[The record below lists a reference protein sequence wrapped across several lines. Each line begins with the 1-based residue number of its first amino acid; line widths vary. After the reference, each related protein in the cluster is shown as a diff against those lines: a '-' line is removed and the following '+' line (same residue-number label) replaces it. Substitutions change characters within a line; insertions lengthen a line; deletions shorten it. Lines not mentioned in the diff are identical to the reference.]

1 MRKTWFLVAALALG
15 LTTGRASAAPSFFGP
30 TGLLVIPTADTLAQ
44 QSWNLHLHLT
54 EDLTAFGGNFGIAKG
69 LEIGVTGVD
78 PEGGDVEA
86 IFNAKYTA
94 LMETATG
101 PGIAIGAIDISDEL
115 NLDPGIYVVVSKSL
129 SSLLGS
135 QAGKY
140 NVRGHL
146 GYGWN
151 GIFDDDIFWGL
162 DVQLTEQVQAMVEG
176 IGSDITFGARFGLGQ
191 GFRAELASY
200 DGDFGGGISYGMS
213 LR

>member
-1 MRKTWFLVAALALG
+1 MRKTWFLMAALALG

-54 EDLTAFGGNFGIAKG
+54 EDLTAYGGNFGIAKG
-69 LEIGVTGVD
+69 FEVGVSGVD
-78 PEGGDVEA
+78 PEAGSTEA

-101 PGIAIGAIDISDEL
+101 PGVAIGAIDIADAL
-115 NLDPGIYVVVSKSL
+115 DLDPAVYIVVSKSL
-129 SSLLGS
+129 SSLMGGGAS
-135 QAGKY
+135 KY
-140 NVRGHL
+140 NLRGHI

-151 GIFDDDIFWGL
+151 GIFNDDIIWGL
-162 DVQLTEQVQAMVEG
+162 DLQLTEQVQAIVEG
-176 IGSDITFGARFGLGQ
+176 IGGDITFGARFGLGQ

-200 DGDFGGGISYGMS
+200 DGDFGGGISYAMA